1 MIDFTRNALLGNIS
15 GQPLCASYKA
25 ALRQCGDDKEML
37 VRLALQQQSMPY
49 VSTACYKRFG
59 INKEYIMKNFA
70 EYINGR
76 KTFDD
81 VEGAKGYTYQMYV
94 GYDNDFSI
102 SSDVTTLMWCS
113 NPTITIPK
121 TKCPTIYISNNSS
134 VRLCFEGFNFVN
146 IKLFDESE
154 IIVDVMD
161 KESTLLVYKYSNTSK
176 VEIENNCFGSVKIFN
191 KQLKL

>member
-1 MIDFTRNALLGNIS
+1 
-15 GQPLCASYKA
+15 
-25 ALRQCGDDKEML
+25 
-37 VRLALQQQSMPY
+37 
-49 VSTACYKRFG
+49 
-59 INKEYIMKNFA
+59 
-70 EYINGR
+70 
-76 KTFDD
+76 
-81 VEGAKGYTYQMYV
+81 MYV

-161 KESTLLVYKYSNTSK
+161 KESTILVYKYSNTSN

>member
-1 MIDFTRNALLGNIS
+1 MMNFKRNALLGNIS

-37 VRLALQQQSMPY
+37 VRLALQQQSQPY
-49 VSTACYKRFG
+49 VSTACYKKLGFT
-59 INKEYIMKNFA
+59 KEYILENFS
-70 EYINGR
+70 EYINGNR
-76 KTFDD
+76 TFND
-81 VEGAKGYTYQMYV
+81 VEGVNGYTYQMYV
-94 GYDNDFSI
+94 GYDNDFTI
-102 SSDVTTLMWCS
+102 SSDVISMMWCS

-121 TKCPTIYISNNSS
+121 TKCQTIYVSNNSS
-134 VRLCFEGFNFVN
+134 VRLCCEGFNFVN

-154 IIVDVMD
+154 IVVDVLD
-161 KESTLLVYKYSNTSK
+161 KESTVLVYKYSNRAK